1 MNERPAYLPTYLTPQ
16 QTESVLFRGQPLLII
31 AGPGSGKTEVISWRV
46 AHLVKSRTARPEHLL
61 VTTFTNKAA
70 LELKDRIQ
78 RKLPE
83 VNVELMQ
90 VSTLHSFCADLL
102 RQYAT
107 RSHLPGNF
115 RILDERGQFLFVYAN
130 RKQIGL
136 GDIVKGRPIDFFNSI
151 VGLFNL
157 ATEEMVDPAKFRQW
171 CEQNQAKCP
180 EDEADLWRE
189 HTIVSDAYQHY
200 TDQLVEQRL
209 VDFAFLQRFAVELV
223 ETHPDIAW
231 ELRQRFQEV
240 LVDEYQDTNA
250 AQVHLLAAIVGQEG
264 NGLAVVGDDDQSIYR
279 FRGATVKNILHF
291 QEHFP
296 NAHRILLGH
305 NFRSYEPIVTHSQ
318 RVIVRNPAR
327 FDKDLLTVRGTGSDI
342 LLVYQRTA
350 DEEAEAVVELLQ
362 HLRAQGK
369 IRRWSDIAIL
379 LRSVKSYSASYVT
392 ALQAAD
398 IPHIVIGGGGFF
410 ERDDISQLYDV
421 LVRFLGAAKEWGDKF
436 ICHPIVGLSDE
447 TIKALKKHKANLLE
461 SATDKDLRT
470 LGVKNAE
477 DRRRLLALLE
487 LKQEV
492 QSKKHVNFLTV
503 LYRLLEITGYFARC
517 EQAGQIE
524 ALQNLG
530 VLSQLI
536 AAFDEHG
543 GTNNYYPF
551 QDYLQLMRDGNVEP
565 VIEPGPDAVQIMT
578 IHQAKG
584 LEWPVVVVG
593 SVMNGRLPAT
603 YRKPTYNIPYDL
615 RASGSPEVDD
625 PHLVDERK
633 LFYVA
638 ATRARDLL
646 ILSTADVVNKRGG
659 GPSVFLRE
667 MFGDDLKA
675 AADHSQANI
684 LDVESRADKPLGPR
698 ERHSFSR
705 LAYYLQCPVRYKYA
719 VFYGLETSRP
729 DPVDFGANVHRAL
742 EAIHGRAKTEQ
753 TISEGDIAEIVAYS
767 WQRNPLAEVEQ
778 DAAAQ
783 RAAIEQLKR
792 YISHHAADLSRVD
805 RAEAHFAFQLQNDV
819 LLGKIDLLRR
829 EVDGRVEIVDFKTSA
844 SLPVELER
852 IDTQLDLYALGAEAH
867 FGERVGRQT
876 IHFLGDNTVQSWE
889 WTDGRRS
896 NAQAKLNETLERI
909 TQREFEPR
917 TSYCQNC
924 AEFRAICPYASD
936 APAQAER
943 PRTRRKRA

>member
-1 MNERPAYLPTYLTPQ
+1 MNGQPAYLPNYLTPQ
-16 QTESVLFRGQPLLII
+16 QKEAILFRGRPLLII
-31 AGPGSGKTEVISWRV
+31 AGPGSGKTEVISWRA
-46 AHLVKSRTARPEHLL
+46 AHLIKSGVVRPENLL

-83 VNVELMQ
+83 INVELMQ

-102 RQYAT
+102 RQYGN
-107 RSHLPGNF
+107 RSRLPANF
-115 RILDERGQFLFVYAN
+115 RILDERGQFLFVYAH
-130 RKQIGL
+130 RKRLGL
-136 GDIVKGRPIDFFNSI
+136 GDIVKGRPIDFFNSV

-157 ATEEMVDPAKFRQW
+157 ATEEMVDPAKFKEW
-171 CEQNQAKCP
+171 CEQKIADSP
-180 EDEADLWRE
+180 DDEADLWRE
-189 HTIVSDAYQHY
+189 HSIVSEAYQQY
-200 TDQLVEQRL
+200 ADLLVEQRL
-209 VDFAFLQRFAVELV
+209 ADFAFLQRFAVALV
-223 ETHPDIAW
+223 ETNPDIAQ

-250 AQVHLLAAIVGQEG
+250 AQVHLLAAVVGKEG
-264 NGLAVVGDDDQSIYR
+264 RGLAVVGDDDQSIYR

-296 NAHRILLGH
+296 EAHRILLGH
-305 NFRSYEPIVTHSQ
+305 NFRSYEPIVAHSL

-327 FDKDLLTVRGTGSDI
+327 FDKELLTVRGTGSDI
-342 LLVYQRTA
+342 LLVYERTA
-350 DEEAEAVVELLQ
+350 DEEAAAVVDLLRQ
-362 HLRAQGK
+362 LRQQGK
-369 IRRWSDIAIL
+369 LKRWSDVAIL
-379 LRSVKSYSASYVT
+379 LRSVKSYAAPYVT
-392 ALQAAD
+392 ALQAAN

-410 ERDDISQLYDV
+410 EREDISQLYDV
-421 LVRFLGAAKEWGDKF
+421 LVRFLGATKEWGDKF
-436 ICHPIVGLSDE
+436 VCHPMVSLSDE
-447 TIKALKKHKANLLE
+447 AVKALKKHKANLLE
-461 SATDKDLRT
+461 SATDKGLRAI
-470 LGVKNAE
+470 GVKNAE

-492 QSKKHVNFLTV
+492 LAKRHASFLAV
-503 LYRLLEITGYFARC
+503 LYRLLEITGYCARC
-517 EQAGQIE
+517 EQASQTE
-524 ALQNLG
+524 TLQNIG

-543 GTNNYYPF
+543 GTKNYYPF
-551 QDYLQLMRDGNVEP
+551 QDYMQLMREGSVEP
-565 VIEPGPDAVQIMT
+565 VTEPPPDPVQIMT

-593 SVMNGRLPAT
+593 SAMNGRLPAT
-603 YRKPTYNIPYDL
+603 YRKPTYDIPYNL

-675 AADHSQANI
+675 VADVSHANI
-684 LDVESRADKPLGPR
+684 LGVESRADEPLGPR

-705 LAYYLQCPVRYKYA
+705 LAYYLQCPIRYKYA
-719 VFYGLETSRP
+719 VFYGMETPRP

-742 EAIHGRAKTEQ
+742 EAIHEQVKRGQIVTEQ
-753 TISEGDIAEIVAYS
+753 DVSEIVNRT

-783 RAAIEQLKR
+783 KAAIEQLKR
-792 YISHHAADLSRVD
+792 YVRHHADDLPRVVQ
-805 RAEAHFAFQLQNDV
+805 AEAHFAFQLQDDV

-829 EVDGRVEIVDFKTSA
+829 EANGDMEIVDFKTSG
-844 SLPVELER
+844 SL
-852 IDTQLDLYALGAEAH
+852 
-867 FGERVGRQT
+867 
-876 IHFLGDNTVQSWE
+876 
-889 WTDGRRS
+889 
-896 NAQAKLNETLERI
+896 
-909 TQREFEPR
+909 
-917 TSYCQNC
+917 
-924 AEFRAICPYASD
+924 
-936 APAQAER
+936 
-943 PRTRRKRA
+943 